1 MTSSEK
7 LCLKWC
13 EFQQNIS
20 SEFGS
25 LRDTSEFADVTL
37 ASEDGDQI
45 EAHKVILSASSSFF
59 KKLLTKNPHAH
70 PLIYMKGVRY
80 KDLVGVVDFL
90 YYGEVN
96 IYQDN
101 LAAFLAIA
109 DELKLMGITEN
120 GQKTGTEEAAAH
132 EQILK
137 LNFQKT
143 EIISCQ
149 AKPRQ
154 LIDQPREIY
163 ETKPIGLINTIP
175 MPVVSSR
182 SNEFIKTEEEI
193 TTESEEKPP
202 KEPFSGDIQELD
214 VKTKSMMSKGKSVL
228 SDGRKAY
235 ACHICGMKGRG
246 FNIKKHIKSKHIE
259 GLSIPCKF
267 CDKSFRSSRKLKYHT
282 KKHQKE

>member
-1 MTSSEK
+1 MTSTEK
-7 LCLKWC
+7 FCLKWC
-13 EFQQNIS
+13 DFQQNIS

-59 KKLLTKNPHAH
+59 KNLLTRNPHSH

-80 KDLVGVVDFL
+80 VDLVGVVDFL
-90 YYGEVN
+90 YFGEVN

-101 LAAFLAIA
+101 LAVFLAIA
-109 DELKLMGITEN
+109 EELKLMGLTEN
-120 GQKTGTEEAAAH
+120 CKTTDTDVHQEPH

-137 LNFQKT
+137 SNIKQT
-143 EIISCQ
+143 EITNCQ
-149 AKPRQ
+149 AEPSK
-154 LIDQPREIY
+154 LSDQPSESY
-163 ETKPIGLINTIP
+163 ETKLIGFASTIP
-175 MPVVSSR
+175 IPVVSS
-182 SNEFIKTEEEI
+182 IKTEEEI
-193 TTESEEKPP
+193 TPEFEGKPP
-202 KEPFSGDIQELD
+202 KEPFSGDFKELD

-235 ACHICGMKGRG
+235 ACHICGMEGRG

-259 GLSIPCKF
+259 GLLSSCTF

-282 KKHQKE
+282 RKHQKA